1 MAAGEDAGKEM
12 TFWDHLDE
20 LRGTLFRSLG
30 AMCLCAVLGLVFKD
44 FLFDGIILPPTRSD
58 FIIYRLLGWDFTMQ
72 LINVE
77 LSAQF
82 FAHLK
87 AAFAAGLVVSF
98 PYVIWELWRFI
109 APALY
114 AREKGPV
121 GTAFALSTGL
131 FYLGVAVGYF
141 VVLPFCLRFFL
152 SYTVSDAVAN
162 DITLGSYMS
171 MFFSMVLLIGIAFEF
186 PTVVMVLGRLGIV
199 SRSLLRKGRKY
210 ALVLVLVLA
219 ALITPADPFSM
230 FVLAVPLYLLFELS
244 ILLCSKSEEKSE
256 AGESP
261 A

>member
-1 MAAGEDAGKEM
+1 VAEGDAGKEM
-12 TFWDHLDE
+12 TFWDHLEE
-20 LRGTLFRSLG
+20 LRGTILRSL
-30 AMCLCAVLGLVFKD
+30 AAVCLCAVLGLIFRD
-44 FLFDGIILPPTRSD
+44 FLFNGVILPPTRPD
-58 FIIYRLLGWDFTMQ
+58 FVVYRLLGWDFTMR

-87 AAFAAGLVVSF
+87 AAFAAGLVVAF
-98 PYVIWELWRFI
+98 PYVIWELWKFV

-121 GTAFALSTGL
+121 RTAFALSTGL

-141 VVLPFCLRFFL
+141 IVLPFCLRFFL
-152 SYTVSDAVAN
+152 SYTVSDAVENA
-162 DITLGSYMS
+162 ITLGSYMS

-186 PTVVMVLGRLGIV
+186 PAVVMVLGRLGVV

-210 ALVLVLVLA
+210 AIVLMLVLA

-230 FVLAVPLYLLFELS
+230 FVLAIPLYLLYELS
-244 ILLCSKSEEKSE
+244 ILLCSKSAENSE
-256 AGESP
+256 SGE
-261 A
+261 

>member
-1 MAAGEDAGKEM
+1 MAEGDAGKEM
-12 TFWDHLDE
+12 TFWDHLEE
-20 LRGTLFRSLG
+20 LRGTILRSL
-30 AMCLCAVLGLVFKD
+30 AAVCLCAVLGLIFRD
-44 FLFDGIILPPTRSD
+44 FLFNGVILPPTRPD
-58 FIIYRLLGWDFTMQ
+58 FVVYRLLGWDFTMR

-87 AAFAAGLVVSF
+87 AAFAAGLVVAF
-98 PYVIWELWRFI
+98 PYVIWELWKFV

-121 GTAFALSTGL
+121 RTAFALSTGL

-141 VVLPFCLRFFL
+141 IVLPFCLRFFL
-152 SYTVSDAVAN
+152 SYTVSDAVENA
-162 DITLGSYMS
+162 ITLGSYMS

-186 PTVVMVLGRLGIV
+186 PAVVMVLGRLGVV

-210 ALVLVLVLA
+210 AIVLMLVLA

-230 FVLAVPLYLLFELS
+230 FVLAIPLYLLYELS
-244 ILLCSKSEEKSE
+244 ILLCSKSAENSE
-256 AGESP
+256 SGE
-261 A
+261 

>member
-1 MAAGEDAGKEM
+1 M
-12 TFWDHLDE
+12 TFWDHLEE
-20 LRGTLFRSLG
+20 LRGTILRSL
-30 AMCLCAVLGLVFKD
+30 AAVCLCAVLGLIFRD
-44 FLFDGIILPPTRSD
+44 FLFNGVILPPTRPD
-58 FIIYRLLGWDFTMQ
+58 FVVYRLLGWDFTMR

-87 AAFAAGLVVSF
+87 AAFAAGLVVAF
-98 PYVIWELWRFI
+98 PYVIWELWKFV

-121 GTAFALSTGL
+121 RTAFALSTGL

-141 VVLPFCLRFFL
+141 IVLPFCLRFFL
-152 SYTVSDAVAN
+152 SYTVSDAVENA
-162 DITLGSYMS
+162 ITLGSYMS

-186 PTVVMVLGRLGIV
+186 PAVVMVLGRLGVV

-210 ALVLVLVLA
+210 AIVLMLVLA

-230 FVLAVPLYLLFELS
+230 FVLAIPLYLLYELS
-244 ILLCSKSEEKSE
+244 ILLCSKSAENSE
-256 AGESP
+256 SGE
-261 A
+261 

>member
-1 MAAGEDAGKEM
+1 MAGEDAGKEM

-20 LRGTLFRSLG
+20 LRGTILRSL
-30 AMCLCAVLGLVFKD
+30 AAVSVCAVLGLVFRV
-44 FLFDGIILPPTRSD
+44 FLFDGIILPPTRPD
-58 FIIYRLLGWDFTMQ
+58 FFVYRLLGWDFTMQ

-87 AAFAAGLVVSF
+87 AAFAAGLVVAF
-98 PYVIWELWRFI
+98 PYVIFELWRFV

-121 GTAFALSTGL
+121 RTAFCLSTGL

-141 VVLPFCLRFFL
+141 IVLPFCLRFFL

-162 DITLGSYMS
+162 TITLGSYMS
-171 MFFSMVLLIGIAFEF
+171 MFFSMVLLIGITFEF
-186 PTVVMVLGRLGIV
+186 PTVVMALGRLGIV
-199 SRSLLRKGRKY
+199 SRSVLRKGRKY
-210 ALVLVLVLA
+210 ALVLVLFLA

-230 FVLAVPLYLLFELS
+230 FVLAIPLYLLYEFS
-244 ILLCSKSEEKSE
+244 ILLCSKSAEKPETEE
-256 AGESP
+256 
-261 A
+261 